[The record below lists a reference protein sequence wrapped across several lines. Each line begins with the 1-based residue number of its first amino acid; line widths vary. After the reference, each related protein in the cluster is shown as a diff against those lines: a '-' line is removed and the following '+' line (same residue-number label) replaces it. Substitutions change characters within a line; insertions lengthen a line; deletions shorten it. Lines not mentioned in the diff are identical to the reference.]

1 MVPNSEDPLQVRPLN
16 DIRHAFSIEM
26 KSRTHVSNLVLSDK
40 TQNLVVFEG
49 DLGTMESLSFVDEYI
64 LEFIGSYGTLRL
76 NLSKHMLQDSLNK
89 KNENVFDGINEHAH
103 GGGKADE

>member
-1 MVPNSEDPLQVRPLN
+1 
-16 DIRHAFSIEM
+16 M

-49 DLGTMESLSFVDEYI
+49 DLGKMESLSFCDEHV
-64 LEFIGSYGTLRL
+64 LEFIGSHGTLRL

-89 KNENVFDGINEHAH
+89 KNENIFDGINEHAH